1 MYEESPEFK
10 NCYHKLKSAHK
21 LLKRRIKGRLSPSAK
36 AARDAAIRSITNKC
50 IKKLKIDTPLLK
62 PESKSVK
69 NSRRQSRR
77 QSRRKSVKKSRRKSV
92 RKNRRK
98 SVRKNK
104 KSNRK

>member
-77 QSRRKSVKKSRRKSV
+77 KSVKKSRRKSV

-104 KSNRK
+104 RKSNRK